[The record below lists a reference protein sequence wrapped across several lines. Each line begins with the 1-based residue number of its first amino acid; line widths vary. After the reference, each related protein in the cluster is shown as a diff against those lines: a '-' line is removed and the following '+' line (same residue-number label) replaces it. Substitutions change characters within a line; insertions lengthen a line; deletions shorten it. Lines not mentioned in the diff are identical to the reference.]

1 MLLKDTLK
9 DAKGISSPRA
19 FSSLFTLCQPLREVA
34 SVVGTSIKRLWLQNA
49 KQQDAAGDPIS
60 VLNALQ
66 GKKLRSLSTMAGKS
80 GKCSQGAN
88 KLERGLYWTVVPLA
102 TSSQVVLDSPWDFVY
117 FCWFHASN
125 IWKVWISL
133 NEWRWQSLISMS
145 MCWIILKACW
155 AHARLIRWN
164 LTVGRY
170 SKQWYIWDHFH
181 NSFQNSSHFRNAM
194 KTEIVI
200 R

>member
-1 MLLKDTLK
+1 MACFARPGAGLYHLQGWDFLLDPIWTDGMMLLKDTRGIWILK
-9 DAKGISSPRA
+9 VYQVLESSQVC
-19 FSSLFTLCQPLREVA
+19 SHCVNHCEVA

-80 GKCSQGAN
+80 
-88 KLERGLYWTVVPLA
+88 
-102 TSSQVVLDSPWDFVY
+102 SSQVVLDSPWDFVY

-133 NEWRWQSLISMS
+133 NE
-145 MCWIILKACW
+145 
-155 AHARLIRWN
+155 
-164 LTVGRY
+164 
-170 SKQWYIWDHFH
+170 
-181 NSFQNSSHFRNAM
+181 
-194 KTEIVI
+194 
-200 R
+200 

>member
-1 MLLKDTLK
+1 MLLKDTRGIWILK
-9 DAKGISSPRA
+9 VYQVLESSQVC
-19 FSSLFTLCQPLREVA
+19 SHCVNHCEVA

-80 GKCSQGAN
+80 
-88 KLERGLYWTVVPLA
+88 
-102 TSSQVVLDSPWDFVY
+102 SSQVVLDSPWDFVY

-133 NEWRWQSLISMS
+133 NEWRWHSLISMS
-145 MCWIILKACW
+145 MCWLILKACW
-155 AHARLIRWN
+155 SHARLIRWN

-170 SKQWYIWDHFH
+170 SKQWCIWDHFH